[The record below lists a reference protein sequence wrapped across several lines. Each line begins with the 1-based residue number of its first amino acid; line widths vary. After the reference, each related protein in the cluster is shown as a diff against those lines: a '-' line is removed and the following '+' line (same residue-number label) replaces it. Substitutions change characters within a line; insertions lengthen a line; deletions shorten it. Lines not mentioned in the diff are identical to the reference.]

1 MLDFMASWFTPTTL
15 FCVLNLMIG
24 IIFIT
29 SNLKSHH
36 HKPPPSPSP
45 DDEYHHHHH
54 HHPLL
59 RAPSILERVRSF
71 NFSLYSSEQQ
81 PDNDPL
87 HFSPFHL
94 DPHQQPNYHPPQL
107 VRAPSL
113 LERVRSFNLSLY
125 RSEQQPDTDPLQFS
139 THHLDPQ
146 QPDDEDEHNKK
157 NNNPPQLVRAPSL
170 LERVKSFNFSLYRS
184 EQPDPVQH
192 ETHHVEEAHVTRRSK
207 SDKTG
212 EGPGPGPGPA
222 KMKSS
227 ASQKARAAAE
237 EKEEEKVDRRRPATL
252 RERNAAAAY
261 GEEEEEVDAK
271 ADDFINRFK
280 QQLKLQRLDSILRYR
295 DMLNRGSG
303 RMLLLESF
311 GVKLQVEVAGN
322 CGTTTTDADAV
333 GRR

>member
-1 MLDFMASWFTPTTL
+1 MASWFTPTTL

-311 GVKLQVEVAGN
+311 GVYRSFESLR
-322 CGTTTTDADAV
+322 CT
-333 GRR
+333 R